1 MIVMKILNNN
11 SVVCLDDKNQEFVV
25 RGKGIAYKTKVNEKL
40 DESSIEKIYRLDNK
54 YNSRFIELLQNIKP
68 AYLDISDDIINYA
81 KLYLGKKLNDII
93 YISLTD
99 HIAMTIDRYKNGLY
113 LSNSLLFDIKRF
125 YPDEYHI
132 GLYALNLIKEKENVT
147 LKEDEAGFIAI
158 HIVSAQ
164 IDEENSTV
172 YEITNM
178 IQEIL
183 KVVRLRF
190 NIIYNE
196 ESVSY
201 FRFVTHLKYFAQR
214 IISKNATNDG
224 MDLALLTIIKTR
236 YASSYECVN
245 YIEKLIYKNYS
256 YTLSDNEKIY
266 LTIHIE
272 KVVSESKKGCDF
284 IE

>member
-113 LSNSLLFDIKRF
+113 LSNSLLFGI
-125 YPDEYHI
+125 
-132 GLYALNLIKEKENVT
+132 
-147 LKEDEAGFIAI
+147 
-158 HIVSAQ
+158 
-164 IDEENSTV
+164 
-172 YEITNM
+172 
-178 IQEIL
+178 
-183 KVVRLRF
+183 
-190 NIIYNE
+190 
-196 ESVSY
+196 
-201 FRFVTHLKYFAQR
+201 
-214 IISKNATNDG
+214 NDNCF
-224 MDLALLTIIKTR
+224 
-236 YASSYECVN
+236 ASS
-245 YIEKLIYKNYS
+245 IS
-256 YTLSDNEKIY
+256 LS
-266 LTIHIE
+266 
-272 KVVSESKKGCDF
+272 VVLP
-284 IE
+284 